1 MPTRKKKHSPK
12 KRSKPAADV
21 PQNVITT
28 TETTYISPLA
38 RKALPKISWYEVV
51 ATGLFSGYLPKAPG
65 TWGSLAAILLF
76 YLSTYLVPQQGVVH
90 WGFLPVS
97 WWALGLGVTT
107 TLVGIAASG
116 RLADEWHEK
125 DPGAIVID
133 EFAGVFFAC
142 LFITPHWYSLAA
154 AFVFFRLFDIWKPG
168 PIATLQDLPG
178 GRGIVLDDVLAG
190 LFAAPLAFIV
200 ELIWRKFFNAG

>member
-1 MPTRKKKHSPK
+1 MATRKKKSTPK
-12 KRSKPAADV
+12 KHSKPAADV

-38 RKALPKISWYEVV
+38 RKTLPQISWYEVV

-76 YLSTYLVPQQGVVH
+76 YLSTFIVPQQGLVH
-90 WGFLPVS
+90 WGRLPIS
-97 WWALGLGVTT
+97 WWALCLGVTI
-107 TLVGIAASG
+107 TLVGIVASG

-125 DPGAIVID
+125 DPGEIVID

-142 LFITPHWYSLAA
+142 LFITPQWYSLAA

-168 PIATLQDLPG
+168 PIAKLQDLPG

-190 LFAAPLAFIV
+190 FFAAPFAWIV
-200 ELIWRKFFNAG
+200 ELIWRKFFNVG